1 MALPYRQGL
10 LAADALVEV
19 GTTRGLTAV
28 SGGWHMGPADIRW
41 VGFVEEQAACCT
53 GHSWHKTHSIAA
65 VGLHSDVA
73 LAAVTDHA
81 SAEDQYSRYSR
92 GVS

>member
-1 MALPYRQGL
+1 MAPLYRQGL
-10 LAADALVEV
+10 LGADALMELD
-19 GTTRGLTAV
+19 TTWGLKAA

-53 GHSWHKTHSIAA
+53 GHSWHKTHWIAA